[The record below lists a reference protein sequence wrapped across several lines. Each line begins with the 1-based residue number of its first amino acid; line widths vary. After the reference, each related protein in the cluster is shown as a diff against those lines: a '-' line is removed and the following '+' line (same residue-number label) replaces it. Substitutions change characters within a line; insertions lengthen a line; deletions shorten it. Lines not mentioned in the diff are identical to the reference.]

1 MGVRWWVM
9 AVSCW
14 LSASAFGQSKENGGF
29 SLEQKND
36 TLSMLT
42 LRTDSTYDQWTL
54 PYPVYRFCIGDVD
67 GDGSIDAMVGVIKR
81 TRYFRTKGRRLFIFK
96 NYHGL
101 VRPLWLGSKLG
112 GVLEDFRF
120 TNGKIRSLEST
131 TDGKYVVAEYRWA
144 HFGLG
149 FVRFIAKNVTREE
162 GEILFNQ
169 D

>member
-1 MGVRWWVM
+1 MRVVGLWLL
-9 AVSCW
+9 AVGLW
-14 LSASAFGQSKENGGF
+14 LSAPAFGQNKENSGF

-36 TLSMLT
+36 TLSELT
-42 LRTDSTYDQWTL
+42 LRTDSTYDHWTL
-54 PYPVYRFCIGDVD
+54 PYPVYRFCTGDVD
-67 GDGSIDAMVGVIKR
+67 GDGSIDAMVGVIKK

-112 GVLEDFRF
+112 GILEDFRF
-120 TNGKIRSLEST
+120 TDGKIRSLEST

-149 FVRFIAKNVTREE
+149 FERFIAKNITKEE
-162 GEILFNQ
+162 ALVLFNE
-169 D
+169 